1 MSDLKDEI
9 PPPFK
14 GVLHAYGYKVTK
26 DQVDRQAMGAQL
38 IEYSSDVASVRFIKD
53 RDGVRA
59 EIAPS
64 SRDAWH
70 DLFHFLDLIEDMP
83 SNAQEDSLEDLGRAF
98 VDRAKEIQAFF
109 SEGDYIH
116 KLDKLYSAKRTRGKN

>member
-14 GVLHAYGYKVTK
+14 SVLHAYGYKVTK

-38 IEYSSDVASVRFIKD
+38 IEYSSAVASLRFIKD

-64 SRDAWH
+64 SKDSWH
-70 DLFHFLDLIEDMP
+70 DLFPFLDLIEPMP
-83 SNAQEDSLEDLGRAF
+83 TNAQEDSLKDLGQAF
-98 VDRAKEIQAFF
+98 AERAKKIQAFY
-109 SEGDYIH
+109 SEGDYLH
-116 KLDKLYSAKRTRGKN
+116 NLDKLYAEKRTRKS

>member
-14 GVLHAYGYKVTK
+14 SVLHAYGYKITK

-38 IEYSSDVASVRFIKD
+38 IEYSSDVAAVRIIKD

-59 EIAPS
+59 QIAPS
-64 SRDAWH
+64 TKDSWH
-70 DLFHFLDLIEDMP
+70 DLFPFLDLIEPMP
-83 SNAQEDSLEDLGRAF
+83 RGAQEDSLADLGQGFAE
-98 VDRAKEIQAFF
+98 RAKKIQEFYGRGNYTR
-109 SEGDYIH
+109 E
-116 KLDKLYSAKRTRGKN
+116 LDKLYAAKRSRGKS